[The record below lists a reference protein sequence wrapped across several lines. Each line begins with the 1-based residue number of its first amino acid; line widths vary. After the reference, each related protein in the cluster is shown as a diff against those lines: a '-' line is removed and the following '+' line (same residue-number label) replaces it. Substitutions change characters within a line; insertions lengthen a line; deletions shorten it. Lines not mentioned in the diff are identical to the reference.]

1 MANVTNYNFDY
12 DMSPV
17 VLWQY
22 NDAERLKAIIANE
35 QAFLDENVS
44 SFYKDFNRDV
54 LNIATA
60 NTFGLN
66 VWGILLGVPRPNKPG
81 TILKHFYAYY
91 NRSAGYAYL
100 DKALSDVVVETDQP
114 YVYDSE
120 NNTMT
125 PQGTIEAITS
135 DTSFQWVK
143 TPPSMWYYTMERASS
158 NDKEIGVPGGL
169 EPFSDEQY
177 RLLLRARIY
186 LLTFDGSARALNEF
200 FHILF
205 PDLQVTVTDNGDM
218 TADIS
223 VLNEIDPEIAIL
235 FQNPYAEIFLP
246 RPSGVRYN
254 TATTPMDLSKTF
266 TFEGMTDE
274 NGDPG
279 AGFDTGTFAQG

>member
-1 MANVTNYNFDY
+1 MANVTNYDFDY

-54 LNIATA
+54 LNITTA

-81 TILKHFYAYY
+81 TILKTFYAY
-91 NRSAGYAYL
+91 SGGYGFAYIDKPL
-100 DKALSDVVVETDQP
+100 DETTVGDP
-114 YVYDSE
+114 CYIYDSQ

-125 PQGTIEAITS
+125 QQGSVSIIKDES
-135 DTSFQWVK
+135 SFYWQR
-143 TPPSMWYYTMERASS
+143 THGAYALYHRANSR
-158 NDKEIGVPGGL
+158 NDKEIEVPGGL
-169 EPFSDEQY
+169 EPFTDDQY

-223 VLNEIDPEIAIL
+223 VLNEMDPEIAVL

-254 TATTPMDLSKTF
+254 TATTPLDLSKTF

-279 AGFDTGTFAQG
+279 GNFDNGVFAQG

>member
-1 MANVTNYNFDY
+1 MANVTNYDFDY

-54 LNIATA
+54 LNITTA

-66 VWGILLGVPRPNKPG
+66 VWGILLGVPRPSAPAMV
-81 TILKHFYAYY
+81 LKHFDAYY
-91 NRSAGYAYL
+91 NMSAGYAYL
-100 DKALSDVVVETDQP
+100 DKPLDEVVVNDAP

-120 NNTMT
+120 TETM
-125 PQGTIEAITS
+125 S
-135 DTSFQWVK
+135 
-143 TPPSMWYYTMERASS
+143 PSGYIDEVYSNGFGWRHTNGWARMGRASS
-158 NDKEIGVPGGL
+158 SYDKDVYVEGGL
-169 EPFSDEQY
+169 EPFTDEQY

-223 VLNEIDPEIAIL
+223 VLNDMDPEIAVL
-235 FQNPYAEIFLP
+235 FQNPYVEIFLP

-279 AGFDTGTFAQG
+279 AGFDTGVFISG

>member
-1 MANVTNYNFDY
+1 MANVTNYDFDY

-54 LNIATA
+54 LNITTA

-66 VWGILLGVPRPNKPG
+66 VWGILLGVPRPG
-81 TILKHFYAYY
+81 GSGYVTKHFRAYY
-91 NRSAGYAYL
+91 NYTSGWCYIYKDIDDLVPNVDYAYKYEDGVMVPTWKITSVVVDYNRFYMEVSAGTYTLSTRQSSSY
-100 DKALSDVVVETDQP
+100 DMDAL
-114 YVYDSE
+114 VYDGS
-120 NNTMT
+120 
-125 PQGTIEAITS
+125 
-135 DTSFQWVK
+135 
-143 TPPSMWYYTMERASS
+143 
-158 NDKEIGVPGGL
+158 VP
-169 EPFSDEQY
+169 FTDDQY

-223 VLNEIDPEIAIL
+223 VLNDMDPEIAVL

-254 TATTPMDLSKTF
+254 TATTPLDLSKTF

-279 AGFDTGTFAQG
+279 AGFDTGVFAQG